1 MSLAVLDTR
10 TDIWRGDR
18 FATADVP
25 AVPSGF
31 AELDAELP
39 GGGWPR
45 GALTELLI
53 DGEGIGELALLM
65 PALAR
70 VKAEGGWSML
80 IAPPHVPHAPAWSAA
95 GVDLSR
101 LAVVSPA
108 APRDALWAAEQA
120 LASGAPQAVLCWG
133 GNPDPRQ
140 LRRLQVAAVAGNTLA
155 FLFRP
160 LRAALEASVAP
171 LRIALR
177 AGPQG
182 NLSVSVFKRR
192 GPPQAAPIR
201 IALSRP
207 GRVRVRELYDVVD
220 FSPHP
225 SAMAGHPAAAAGA
238 RSAPAAIA

>member
-1 MSLAVLDTR
+1 MNPAVLDSR
-10 TDIWRGDR
+10 ADIWRGDR
-18 FATADVP
+18 FATAVLP
-25 AVPSGF
+25 TVASGF

-45 GALTELLI
+45 GALTELLL

-70 VKAEGGWSML
+70 VKTDGGWSML

-108 APRDALWAAEQA
+108 APRDALWTAEQA
-120 LASGAPQAVLCWG
+120 LGSGAPQAVLCWG
-133 GNPDPRQ
+133 GNPDLRQ
-140 LRRLQVAAVAGNTLA
+140 LRRLQVAAVSGNALA

-182 NLSVSVFKRR
+182 KLTVSIFKRR
-192 GPPQAAPIR
+192 GPPQAAPIH

-207 GRVRVRELYDVVD
+207 ARAPQRELHHA
-220 FSPHP
+220 FSLPLP
-225 SAMAGHPAAAAGA
+225 IMAGHPLAAAVA